1 MIRNYLLITLR
12 NFQRQKFFAL
22 TNMFGL
28 ALGLASAILIFL
40 YVSDELQYDVI
51 HPDYKNTYRI
61 GSIWKNNDGQV
72 FENTVSPGYWIKY
85 LRDNRSEV
93 VNSVRVDY
101 IGYPTTLHHRE
112 TDKIILTEEI
122 KWAEPGFDKIVYFK
136 LLQGNQLKMFDDY
149 NTMLISESGAKKL
162 FGDADPMGEV
172 VTVRHNFAT
181 QGRDIDVVITGVY
194 EDFPSNSH
202 FKAKYILNVNAL
214 RTVIPD
220 FETYMEGRVFTRQ
233 SNIEFF
239 ENYVVLK
246 PGSDIREIEKLL
258 KPLGDQMT
266 ALDSNLV
273 ARGWKL
279 TPFSAKVEDLH
290 FDQKNLW
297 ENDSTQGDK
306 KYLAIFS
313 AVAVLILII
322 ACINYMNL
330 ATARAGRR
338 AKEVGLRKSLGSKRA
353 EIAKQFFYESTIM
366 TLGSLFL
373 AIILVVIL
381 LQPFNELAHKS
392 FTIGSLLNPYMI
404 LIILGI
410 VSLMAFLS
418 GSYPAIYLSGFRPMD
433 VLKGQIVKGKGAEF
447 FRKTLVTIQ
456 YVVSLVLIISTFIV
470 IRQMQHMQNT
480 KLNEHGSQILSIRYG
495 GTAPQNK
502 FEAFRS
508 AVLQDRDIEHVT
520 MGNHLPRLNYFGFI
534 GSKIRFPEFDDKEY
548 DWNQLNVDFFFQKT
562 FGLEFIAGR
571 DFQPENVSDSTS
583 VILNEAALKALNQ
596 PIDRIIGATISMV
609 FDNNRQFKVI
619 GVVKDF
625 PYKSM
630 HEAIAPLILN
640 PRVHFVD
647 RIAYIKLPAG
657 KFQEK
662 IQSIEKTWK
671 EIFPGVGFD
680 YWFLGD
686 EFNRMYVSEGRVAS
700 LSKTFA
706 ALAILITALGVF
718 GLASY
723 TAEQKTK
730 EVGIRKV
737 LGASIPKIV
746 SMFAWLFIKIF
757 LVAAIIAVPVAYLMA
772 NYWLKDF
779 AYRSPI
785 DPLIFGVSLTGL
797 LLVTM
802 VTVSYETW
810 KAART
815 NPVNSLRSE

>member
-1 MIRNYLLITLR
+1 MFKNYLLIALR
-12 NFQRQKFFAL
+12 NFQRQKFFAFL
-22 TNMFGL
+22 NMFGL

-51 HPDYKNTYRI
+51 HPNYKNTYRV
-61 GSIWKNNDGQV
+61 GSTWRNNDGQV
-72 FENTVSPGYWIKY
+72 FDNTVSPGYWMKY
-85 LRDNRSEV
+85 LKENRSEV
-93 VNSVRVDY
+93 LNTIRVDY

-136 LLQGNQLKMFDDY
+136 LLEGNQDLMFKDY
-149 NTMLISESGAKKL
+149 NTMIISKSGAKKL
-162 FGDADPMGEV
+162 FGNADPMGERV
-172 VTVRHNFAT
+172 AVRHNFAT
-181 QGRDIDVVITGVY
+181 QGRDVDVVITGVF

-202 FKAKYILNVNAL
+202 FKAKYIVNVNAL
-214 RTVIPD
+214 RTVVPD
-220 FETYMEGRVFTRQ
+220 FDTYIEGKAFTRQ

-246 PGSDIREIEKLL
+246 PGTNVQEIENIL
-258 KPLGDQMT
+258 KPLGEQMT
-266 ALDSNLV
+266 AQDSNLV
-273 ARGWKL
+273 ARGWKI
-279 TPFSAKVEDLH
+279 TPFLVKLVDLH

-313 AVAVLILII
+313 AVAVLILVI

-338 AKEVGLRKSLGSKRA
+338 AKEVGLRKSLGSKRS
-353 EIAKQFFYESTIM
+353 EIAKQFFYESTLM
-366 TLGSLFL
+366 TIGSLVL
-373 AIILVVIL
+373 AIILVIIL
-381 LQPFNELAHKS
+381 LNPFNQLAHKS
-392 FTIGSLLNPYMI
+392 FTLVSLLNPYMI
-404 LIILGI
+404 VIMLAI
-410 VSLMAFLS
+410 VLLMAFLS
-418 GSYPAIYLSGFRPMD
+418 GSYPAIYLSGFRPME
-433 VLKGQIVKGKGAEF
+433 VLKGQIVKGRGAEF
-447 FRKTLVTIQ
+447 FRKSLVTTQ
-456 YVVSLVLIISTFIV
+456 YVVALVLVISTFIV
-470 IRQMQHMQNT
+470 INQMEHMQNT

-508 AVLQDRDIEHVT
+508 AVLQDKDIEHVT

-534 GSKIRFPEFDDKEY
+534 GAKVKFPEFDDKEF
-548 DWNQLNVDFFFQKT
+548 DWSQLNVDFHFQKT
-562 FGLEFIAGR
+562 FDLEFIAGR
-571 DFQPENVSDSTS
+571 DFQPDNVSDSSS
-583 VILNEAALKALNQ
+583 VILNESAVKALNQ
-596 PIDRIIGATISMV
+596 PMDRVLGATVTNV

-630 HEAIAPLILN
+630 HEVIAPLILN
-640 PRVHFVD
+640 PRIHFVD

-671 EIFPGVGFD
+671 EVFPGVGFD

-686 EFNRMYVSEGRVAS
+686 EFNRMYLVESRVAS
-700 LSKTFA
+700 LSKAFA
-706 ALAILITALGVF
+706 ILAILITALGVF

-737 LGASIPKIV
+737 LGASIARIV
-746 SMFAWLFIKIF
+746 GMFTWVFLKIF
-757 LVAAIIAVPVAYLMA
+757 LVAAVIAIPLAYFMA
-772 NYWLKDF
+772 DYWLKDF
-779 AYRSPI
+779 AYKSAISPA
-785 DPLIFGVSLTGL
+785 IFIASLLGL
-797 LLVTM
+797 LGITM
-802 VTVSYETW
+802 GTVSYETW